1 MTRMW
6 MLTKGWIVSGV
17 VAAFCNYV
25 YTLRLNDPARVVRPH
40 EAAPGL
46 LIFLGIIVLAQL
58 IYQAMK
64 KAAPRVRFPA
74 VLYITFIGILVTW
87 PGLLP
92 CADFVNKSVG
102 KIYLLPLCTP
112 ILAYSGVAAGKDL
125 KTFREQGV
133 AIVLTTL
140 IALVGTFVG
149 SAVIAQLVMKW
160 TGVF

>member
-1 MTRMW
+1 M
-6 MLTKGWIVSGV
+6 
-17 VAAFCNYV
+17 
-25 YTLRLNDPARVVRPH
+25 VRPL

-58 IYQAMK
+58 IYQGMK
-64 KAAPRVRFPA
+64 AAAPRVKSPA

-92 CADFVNKSVG
+92 CADFVNRSVG

-112 ILAYSGVAAGKDL
+112 ILAYSGIAAGKDL
-125 KTFREQGV
+125 KTFREQGA

-140 IALVGTFVG
+140 VALVGTFVG
-149 SAVIAQLVMKW
+149 SAIIAQLVMKW